1 MPMVCPKCNNSY
13 EAQVECP
20 ICRVRLTVR
29 DPRAQAGSGPPAQAE
44 PWQQTPWARIVGGVV
59 VSQGLYFGI
68 EQGLLAANKG
78 LGLAI
83 DPLSVLVRQQVIQC
97 FSLLVG
103 GVLAGAGQRRGFI
116 FGALVG
122 LLSSA
127 LFLLVQ
133 YLLYKY
139 GGGHEISPVFSFAQ
153 PILQTAFGM
162 LGGFV
167 SSLIWKPVEPVTVA
181 TPQSLLAPR
190 PVVPA
195 RAEPL
200 SWGRILAGIALA
212 VGGTV
217 WANLILGVFAQ
228 PGLTDRE
235 DKPLVE
241 IETPQQEHLIT
252 WEIFAVAMLTGS
264 SLAGATTASGLKQG
278 LCVGLGTG
286 LALLGLYL
294 GGLAGK
300 GTPPQTMLLRVLD
313 FHPFGTDARG
323 QNMNDIVFTVLFTLG
338 LGMAGGWFGGQ
349 LFPPV
354 QGKSAPTRRDARK
367 PAFRV

>member
-29 DPRAQAGSGPPAQAE
+29 DPRSQAGNGPPVQPE
-44 PWQQTPWARIVGGVV
+44 PWQQTPWARIIGGVV

-78 LGLAI
+78 LGLTM
-83 DPLSVLVRQQVIQC
+83 DPLSELVRQQVIQC

-122 LLSSA
+122 LLSSP
-127 LFLLVQ
+127 LFLIFQ
-133 YLLYKY
+133 YFLHRY
-139 GGGHEISPVFSFAQ
+139 GGGQEISPVLLFGQ
-153 PILQTAFGM
+153 PILQTAFGI

-167 SSLIWKPVEPVTVA
+167 SSLIWKPVETVQVA
-181 TPQSLLAPR
+181 APQSFLAPH
-190 PVVPA
+190 PVAPA

-200 SWGRILAGIALA
+200 AWGRILAGIALA

-217 WANLILGVFAQ
+217 WANLILGFFTQ
-228 PGLTDRE
+228 
-235 DKPLVE
+235 E
-241 IETPQQEHLIT
+241 IETAQQEHLIT

-264 SLAGATTASGLKQG
+264 SLAGATTANGLKQG
-278 LCVGLGTG
+278 MCVGLGTG
-286 LALLGLYL
+286 LALLGIFLS
-294 GGLAGK
+294 GLNAK
-300 GTPPQTMLLRVLD
+300 GPPPQTMLLRVLD
-313 FHPFGTDARG
+313 FHPFGTDAKG
-323 QNMNDIVFTVLFTLG
+323 ETMNDIVFTVLFTLG
-338 LGMAGGWFGGQ
+338 LGLLGGWFGGQ

-354 QGKSAPTRRDARK
+354 QGKSPPTRRGART
-367 PAFRV
+367 PAFRS

>member
-29 DPRAQAGSGPPAQAE
+29 DARSHAGVGPAVQPE
-44 PWQQTPWARIVGGVV
+44 PWQQTPWVRIVGGVV
-59 VSQGLYFGI
+59 VAQGLYYGI
-68 EQGLLAANKG
+68 QQGLLAANKA

-83 DPLSVLVRQQVIQC
+83 DPLSDLLLQQSVQA

-103 GVLAGAGQRRGFI
+103 GTLAGAGQRRGFAY
-116 FGALVG
+116 GALVG
-122 LLSSA
+122 LLSSPF
-127 LFLLVQ
+127 FLGVQ
-133 YLLYKY
+133 YLT
-139 GGGHEISPVFSFAQ
+139 GQEIPPAMLFGQ

-167 SSLIWKPVEPVTVA
+167 SSLIWKPLEPVEVA
-181 TPQSLLAPR
+181 GPHALLPPR

-195 RAEPL
+195 RSEPL
-200 SWGRILAGIALA
+200 AWGRILAGMALA

-217 WANLILGVFAQ
+217 WANLILEVFVRPSEEAGSQ
-228 PGLTDRE
+228 
-235 DKPLVE
+235 KAPLVA
-241 IETPQQEHLIT
+241 IETPQQEHLII
-252 WEIFAVAMLTGS
+252 WEIFAVAMLAGS
-264 SLAGATTASGLKQG
+264 GLAGATTPIGLKQG

-286 LALLGLYL
+286 LALLGIYL

-300 GTPPQTMLLRVLD
+300 GTPPQTLLLSVLD
-313 FHPFGTDARG
+313 LHPFGKDAVSEG
-323 QNMNDIVFTVLFTLG
+323 MNRIVFTMLFTLG
-338 LGMAGGWFGGQ
+338 LGLIGGWFGGQ

-354 QGKSAPTRRDARK
+354 LSKSAAARHGARK
-367 PAFRV
+367 PAYRG